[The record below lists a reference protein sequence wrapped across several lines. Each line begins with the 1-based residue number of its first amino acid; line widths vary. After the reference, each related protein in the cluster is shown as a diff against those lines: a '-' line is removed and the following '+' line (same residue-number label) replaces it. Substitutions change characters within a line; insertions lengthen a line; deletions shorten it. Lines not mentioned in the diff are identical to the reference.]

1 VAIAPPE
8 VTPLPLGV
16 PKTGQMTEA
25 MGMAAAHNIAL
36 ELGVMGGKPVKP
48 TLEAICM
55 ADFGDTGLIF
65 IADPVLPDRK
75 TGKRRRAV
83 VKQGRWVS
91 WSKLAF
97 ETFFLAKMRW
107 GMAVPWFER
116 LGLRTLGLSLVE
128 PLDPDEAIALEQG
141 RSLAGVGGSKVET

>member
-1 VAIAPPE
+1 
-8 VTPLPLGV
+8 
-16 PKTGQMTEA
+16 
-25 MGMAAAHNIAL
+25 
-36 ELGVMGGKPVKP
+36 
-48 TLEAICM
+48 
-55 ADFGDTGLIF
+55 
-65 IADPVLPDRK
+65 
-75 TGKRRRAV
+75 V